1 ETGLAGA
8 DRAAV
13 GARSRRYGDHSGDW
27 QDQANRLS
35 WRDRYLTRGVAGLE
49 RDATRPGRKPPLDAT
64 AIERVVN
71 MTLNEKPPGGTHW
84 SLRKMAKAIGLSHSS
99 VQRIWAAHDLKP
111 HLTRS
116 FKLSNDPKFCEK
128 VHYTRGVRSKVMQ
141 SCCGFL

>member
-71 MTLNEKPPGGTHW
+71 MTLNEKPPGGHALVAAQDGQGDR
-84 SLRKMAKAIGLSHSS
+84 SQPFER
-99 VQRIWAAHDLKP
+99 AAHL
-111 HLTRS
+111 
-116 FKLSNDPKFCEK
+116 
-128 VHYTRGVRSKVMQ
+128 G
-141 SCCGFL
+141 GA